1 MTRQNIKDLVVRWH
15 ARGAATPEETARL
28 LNLPLAEV
36 NAILA
41 EAGRRHPSVR
51 ATGPEFIEPELFQ

>member
-1 MTRQNIKDLVVRWH
+1 MTRQNIKDLVVRW
-15 ARGAATPEETARL
+15 RDRDAATPEETARL

-36 NAILA
+36 HAILA

-51 ATGPEFIEPELFQ
+51 TTSPEFLEPELFQ

>member
-15 ARGAATPEETARL
+15 ARDAATPEETARL

-51 ATGPEFIEPELFQ
+51 TTGPEFIEPELFQ